1 MLFIFDMGG
10 VVTNDLCKKKC
21 SDWLNIT
28 KEQFFFLCGHDDD
41 CIDFNNPSFIKW
53 YGESEKIDYFNLLNL
68 GKISVSDFWKKFEEN
83 ARISK
88 IAIPSINHDLFKLT
102 FHPEINQKTVEL
114 IKVLRKNH
122 RVVCGTNTI
131 DTHWESHMER
141 GDYSY
146 FDRTYAS
153 NKIGAI
159 KPNPDFYRLI
169 MEAEGYEPKNTFFTD
184 DKAVNIKTA
193 KELGINAIQ
202 FKSAEEVSEAWKQYC
217 L

>member
-10 VVTNDLCKKKC
+10 VVTNDLCQKKC

-28 KEQFFFLCGHDDD
+28 KEQFFFLCGHGEW
-41 CIDFNNPSFIKW
+41 N
-53 YGESEKIDYFNLLNL
+53 GESQKIDYFNLLNL
-68 GKISVSDFWKKFEEN
+68 GKISVPAFWKQIEEN

-88 IAIPSINHDLFKLT
+88 IAIPPIEHDLFKLT
-102 FHPEINQKTVEL
+102 FHPQLNERTVEL
-114 IKVLRKNH
+114 IKALRKNH
-122 RVVCGTNTI
+122 RLVCGTNTI

-159 KPNPDFYRLI
+159 KPNPDFYKLI
-169 MEAEGYEPKNTFFTD
+169 MAAEGYEPENTFFTD
-184 DKAVNIKTA
+184 DKIENINAAGK
-193 KELGINAIQ
+193 LGINATQ
-202 FKSAEEVSEAWKQYC
+202 FKSADELFEAWKEY